1 MRRRVLLWALFFG
14 CWTAA
19 GLLVASQW
27 YLTSTV
33 VGPPVTWGYVLTWVL
48 PDWYIWALLSALVL
62 ALARRY
68 PIEHGTLR
76 RSIPVHLAASVLFS
90 LAHAFAFA
98 AVTYWAP
105 AADVPEMT
113 FAELWY
119 ALTLKRCLTSVL
131 TYWVVLGLGR
141 VFDYH
146 RRYREREAQA
156 SRLEAQ
162 LARAQLDALR
172 AQIHPHFLFN
182 ALNAVSEL
190 IHRDA
195 READRM
201 VVRLSDLLR
210 ASLDAGAV
218 DVVPLRREIEL
229 VERYLDV
236 ERMRFH
242 DRLSVGVRVDP
253 ACLDATVPHFI
264 LHPLV
269 ENAIRHGVAARPGA
283 GRIDVEATRDG
294 ATLVLSVRDDG
305 PGLASGPTAPG
316 IGLTNARTRLE
327 QLYGPRGRLELRDV
341 AGGGLDVRLEIPLS
355 GAGEARGA

>member
-1 MRRRVLLWALFFG
+1 MRQRLLVSALFVG
-14 CWTAA
+14 CWTAV

-68 PIEHGTLR
+68 PIEPGTWQR
-76 RSIPVHLAASVLFS
+76 AVPVHLAASVALS

-105 AADVPEMT
+105 AAGIPDMT

-119 ALTLKRCLTSVL
+119 GLTLKRCLTSVL
-131 TYWVVLGLGR
+131 TYWVVLGLAR
-141 VFDYH
+141 VFEYQ
-146 RRYREREAQA
+146 RRYREREAVA
-156 SRLEAQ
+156 ARLEGR

-172 AQIHPHFLFN
+172 AQLHPHFLFN
-182 ALNAVSEL
+182 ALNSVSEL
-190 IHRDA
+190 IHRDP

-201 VVRLSDLLR
+201 VVRLGDLLR

-218 DVVPLRREIEL
+218 DVVPLGREIEL
-229 VERYLDV
+229 VERYLDI

-242 DRLSVGVRVDP
+242 DRLSVAVRVDP
-253 ACLDATVPHFI
+253 ACLDAPVPHFI
-264 LHPLV
+264 LQPLV
-269 ENAIRHGVAARPGA
+269 ENAIRHGISARPGA
-283 GRIDVEATRDG
+283 GRVEVEAGREG
-294 ATLVLSVRDDG
+294 SVLVLVVRDDG
-305 PGLASGPTAPG
+305 PGLAAGEAVPG
-316 IGLTNARTRLE
+316 IGLTNTRTRLE
-327 QLYGPRGRLELRDV
+327 QLYGARGRLDLRRG
-341 AGGGLDVRLEIPLS
+341 ASGGLDVRVEIPFS
-355 GAGEARGA
+355 GEVA